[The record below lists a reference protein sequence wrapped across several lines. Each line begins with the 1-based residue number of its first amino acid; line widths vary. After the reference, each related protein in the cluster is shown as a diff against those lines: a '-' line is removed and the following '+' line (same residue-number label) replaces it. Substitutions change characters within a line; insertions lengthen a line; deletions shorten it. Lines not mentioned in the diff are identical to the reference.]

1 MPQSQVQGASKEF
14 ATQTSMQDQRRRRS
28 SSRQS
33 EVMVAADSSASDRR
47 AMMVFCGID
56 NVMFEASR
64 SVEAWWSGLTQW
76 TTNLFQGKL

>member
-1 MPQSQVQGASKEF
+1 
-14 ATQTSMQDQRRRRS
+14 
-28 SSRQS
+28 
-33 EVMVAADSSASDRR
+33 
-47 AMMVFCGID
+47 MMVFCGID